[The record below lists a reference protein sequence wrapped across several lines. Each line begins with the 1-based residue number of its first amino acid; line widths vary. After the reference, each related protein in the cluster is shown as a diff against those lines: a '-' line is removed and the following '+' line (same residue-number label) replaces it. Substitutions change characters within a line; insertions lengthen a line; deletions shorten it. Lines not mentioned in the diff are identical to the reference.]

1 MGHSRNSKSWN
12 CNIKEMRAS
21 YNYLKDDIIKMGNK
35 TKISFLV
42 SKRLGL
48 HGFEEKEERAKSKR
62 KRRKKKEEEKK
73 IKVWNSYFW
82 VLI

>member
-1 MGHSRNSKSWN
+1 M
-12 CNIKEMRAS
+12 
-21 YNYLKDDIIKMGNK
+21 
-35 TKISFLV
+35 SFLV

-73 IKVWNSYFW
+73 IKVWNPYIW
-82 VLI
+82 VFDMNPKVLNGD

>member
-1 MGHSRNSKSWN
+1 
-12 CNIKEMRAS
+12 
-21 YNYLKDDIIKMGNK
+21 MGNR

-62 KRRKKKEEEKK
+62 NRRKKKEEEKK
-73 IKVWNSYFW
+73 VKVWNSYFFW

>member
-1 MGHSRNSKSWN
+1 
-12 CNIKEMRAS
+12 
-21 YNYLKDDIIKMGNK
+21 MGNT

-62 KRRKKKEEEKK
+62 KRMKKKEEEKK
-73 IKVWNSYFW
+73 IKVWNSYFFSGLDMNPKVFGW
-82 VLI
+82 RLVSPLV